1 MTKLASKYSLTLP
14 LVIRPLQRSDSAGIA
29 SSSGPGQ
36 QGTASLASP
45 KDDRPVEGSPSG
57 RTWGRNF
64 RRSLSLFC
72 CLTAL
77 APMDV
82 VMAQVEAAQ
91 RTSEE
96 GAAVRPNEKKESP
109 PAMIRGFLIP
119 LEGSNVSLQLGI
131 KSQQASQVDA
141 APQVV
146 AVTDGPATF
155 GSNYDS
161 IRPGGVVIELRSG
174 DKVLVDGSVTL
185 QPARAYTFVAWQ
197 ASADGWQLKAFPD
210 DPTTPNAADRAV
222 RVLNFP
228 AGRQTLLTIDQGAEI
243 KVSANAVQE
252 VRVPPKVIGAKV
264 SVLAL
269 DGGPPALNTMEMDF
283 SALKSGYLVVVP
295 DNLGR
300 MRPQFIGGGYQ
311 EIQEVAPAPVV
322 AAAPMSAEAEKQ
334 AKITQARMEM
344 DHQQSILNMIKARQ
358 AVAGNSTN
366 ATLQQHKRDAENR
379 IAELKKEAE
388 AAARPAAPPP
398 AVP

>member
-1 MTKLASKYSLTLP
+1 
-14 LVIRPLQRSDSAGIA
+14 
-29 SSSGPGQ
+29 
-36 QGTASLASP
+36 
-45 KDDRPVEGSPSG
+45 
-57 RTWGRNF
+57 
-64 RRSLSLFC
+64 
-72 CLTAL
+72 
-77 APMDV
+77 
-82 VMAQVEAAQ
+82 MAQDEAAQ

-141 APQVV
+141 PPQVV

-197 ASADGWQLKAFPD
+197 SSSAGWQIKAFPD

-243 KVSANAVQE
+243 KVPANAVQE
-252 VRVPPKVIGAKV
+252 VRVAPKVIGAKV
-264 SVLAL
+264 SVLAV

-283 SALKSGYLVVVP
+283 STVKSGYIVVVP

-300 MRPQFIGGGYQ
+300 MRPQFISGGYQ
-311 EIQEVAPAPVV
+311 EIQELAPAPAV
-322 AAAPMSAEAEKQ
+322 ASVPMTAAAEKQ

-344 DHQQSILNMIKARQ
+344 DQQQSILNMIKARQ

-388 AAARPAAPPP
+388 SAARPATPPP
-398 AVP
+398 GAP